1 MKVGMKIGMMGAGR
15 VGCASAL
22 VLCELGHDL
31 VLFDVDPSRVA
42 QLVAGGIPFFEAG
55 IEAAIQAATSS
66 GRWTVTDHAEALG
79 ECDALMIAV
88 PTPTG
93 ADTPYDLTYLR
104 TAADTVRDVATRAG
118 NGLRWRG
125 IFLRSTVLP
134 GTTGRVFGTVLA
146 GATEPVPIG
155 YLPEFF
161 REGSMLADARRP
173 DRIVVGADDP
183 ELHALARTIF
193 ADLDTTWLE
202 TGIATAE
209 LIKTTSNAF
218 LSTCVSFANE
228 IARIAETIDGVDAV
242 EVLTGL
248 HLDRRFSG
256 TARAGIVEFLRPG
269 PGFGGSC
276 LPKDLAALA
285 AFADARDGASILD
298 AALRINQTQP
308 AWLAERIERELG
320 GIAREL
326 GGINRE
332 LNGLTDRRVLVLGLA
347 FKPGTDDL
355 RDSIALPVCRE
366 LAGRG
371 ARIHAH
377 DPRVEPAAAQA
388 LFAPAG
394 VTVVTDEAWRQAF
407 YDAEAVV
414 LVTPWPSYLETLP
427 ALLTARSTPLLFVD
441 TRGILRGVERTANVT
456 YLGIGARPTRSGGAA

>member
-1 MKVGMKIGMMGAGR
+1 MRVGMMGAGR

-31 VLFDVDPSRVA
+31 MLFDVDQARVA
-42 QLVAGGIPFFEAG
+42 QLVAGEVPFFEPG
-55 IEAAIQAATSS
+55 IEAALQAAIAS
-66 GRWTVTDHAEALG
+66 GRWTVTDRAAALA

-88 PTPTG
+88 PTPAGTD
-93 ADTPYDLTYLR
+93 APYDLGCLR
-104 TAADTVRDVATRAG
+104 TAADTVRDVATHAG
-118 NGLRWRG
+118 SGLRWRG

-134 GTTGRVFGTVLA
+134 GTTAQVLGTAFA
-146 GATEPVPIG
+146 GAASGKTARVPIG

-183 ELHALARTIF
+183 DLHALARAIF
-193 ADLDTTWLE
+193 ADVDTTWLE

-218 LSTCVSFANE
+218 LSTCISFANE
-228 IARIAETIDGVDAV
+228 IARLAETIDGVDAV
-242 EVLTGL
+242 EVLSGL

-285 AFADARDGASILD
+285 AFAGPPDGASILD

-308 AWLAERIERELG
+308 AWLVERIERELG
-320 GIAREL
+320 GIDREL
-326 GGINRE
+326 G
-332 LNGLTDRRVLVLGLA
+332 GLTDRRVLVLGLA

-355 RDSIALPVCRE
+355 RDSIALPVCRA

-371 ARIHAH
+371 AQTRAH
-377 DPRVEPAAAQA
+377 DPRVDPAAARA
-388 LFAPAG
+388 LFEPVG
-394 VTVVTDEAWRQAF
+394 VTVVADEDWRQAF
-407 YDAEAVV
+407 DDAEAVV
-414 LVTPWPSYLETLP
+414 LVTPWPSYLKTLP
-427 ALLTARSTPLLFVD
+427 ALLATRSTPLLFVD
-441 TRGILRGVERTANVT
+441 TRGILPGVERAAAVT
-456 YLGIGARPTRSGGAA
+456 YLGIGARPVRHGDAR

>member
-1 MKVGMKIGMMGAGR
+1 MKIGMMGAGR

-31 VLFDVDPSRVA
+31 TLFDVDRSRVA
-42 QLVAGGIPFFEAG
+42 QLVAGGVPFFEPG
-55 IEAAIQAATSS
+55 IEAALRAARAS
-66 GRWTVTDHAEALG
+66 GRWTVTDRADALAA
-79 ECDALMIAV
+79 CDALMVAV
-88 PTPTG
+88 PTPAGT
-93 ADTPYDLTYLR
+93 DTPYDLGFLH
-104 TAADTVRDVATRAG
+104 TAADTVREVGARAG
-118 NGLRWRG
+118 SGLRWRG

-134 GTTGRVFGTVLA
+134 GTTAQISRAALTS
-146 GATEPVPIG
+146 ATERVPIG

-183 ELHALARTIF
+183 ALHALAREIF

-228 IARIAETIDGVDAV
+228 VARLAETIDGVDAV
-242 EVLTGL
+242 DVLTGL

-256 TARAGIVEFLRPG
+256 TPRAGIVEFLRPG

-298 AALRINQTQP
+298 AALRINRTQP
-308 AWLAERIERELG
+308 AWLAERIQRELG
-320 GIAREL
+320 
-326 GGINRE
+326 
-332 LNGLTDRRVLVLGLA
+332 GLTDRRVLVLGLA

-355 RDSIALPVCRE
+355 RDSIALPICRE

-371 ARIHAH
+371 ARIRAH
-377 DPRVEPAAAQA
+377 DPRVDPASAHAS
-388 LFAPAG
+388 FAPFG
-394 VTVVTDEAWRQAF
+394 VTLVEGEAWRQAF
-407 YDAEAVV
+407 DDAEAVV

-427 ALLTARSTPLLFVD
+427 ALLAARSTPLLFVD
-441 TRGILRGVERTANVT
+441 TRGILRGVERAANVT
-456 YLGIGARPTRSGGAA
+456 YLGIGARPARSGSAT

>member
-1 MKVGMKIGMMGAGR
+1 MKIGMKIGVMGAGR

-31 VLFDVDPSRVA
+31 VLFDVDRARVA
-42 QLVAGGIPFFEAG
+42 ELASGGIPFFEPG
-55 IEAAIQAATSS
+55 IEAALRVATTG
-66 GRWTVTDHAEALG
+66 GRWTVTERAEALAD
-79 ECDALMIAV
+79 CDALMIAV
-88 PTPTG
+88 PTPPGTD
-93 ADTPYDLTYLR
+93 APYDLACLR
-104 TAADTVRDVATRAG
+104 TAADTVRDVAARAG
-118 NGLRWRG
+118 KDLRWRG

-134 GTTGRVFGTVLA
+134 GTTAQVLGAGLA
-146 GATEPVPIG
+146 GATQRVPIG

-173 DRIVVGADDP
+173 DRIVVGAADP
-183 ELHALARTIF
+183 ELHALARAIF

-228 IARIAETIDGVDAV
+228 IARVAETIDGVDAV
-242 EVLTGL
+242 EVLSGL
-248 HLDRRFSG
+248 HLDRRFHG

-320 GIAREL
+320 GLR
-326 GGINRE
+326 
-332 LNGLTDRRVLVLGLA
+332 DRPVLVLGLA

-371 ARIHAH
+371 ARIRAH
-377 DPRVEPAAAQA
+377 DPRVDPTAALAH
-388 LFAPAG
+388 FGPAG
-394 VTVVTDEAWRQAF
+394 VTVVTDEEWRQAF
-407 YDAEAVV
+407 DDAEAVV

-427 ALLTARSTPLLFVD
+427 ALLAARSTPLLFVD
-441 TRGILRGVERTANVT
+441 TRGILRGVERAANVT
-456 YLGIGARPTRSGGAA
+456 YLGIGARPARRGGAS

>member
-1 MKVGMKIGMMGAGR
+1 MKIGMMGAGR

-31 VLFDVDPSRVA
+31 MLFDVDPSRVA
-42 QLVAGGIPFFEAG
+42 QLVAGAVPFFEPG
-55 IEAAIQAATSS
+55 IEAALEAARAS
-66 GRWTVTDHAEALG
+66 GRWHVTDRAEALA

-93 ADTPYDLTYLR
+93 ADAPYDLACLR
-104 TAADTVRDVATRAG
+104 TAADTVRGVGARAG

-134 GTTGRVFGTVLA
+134 GTTVQVLGA
-146 GATEPVPIG
+146 ALTGATKPVPIG

-183 ELHALARTIF
+183 ALHALARAIF

-202 TGIATAE
+202 TGIPTAE

-228 IARIAETIDGVDAV
+228 IARVAETIDGVDAV
-242 EVLTGL
+242 DVLSGL

-308 AWLAERIERELG
+308 AWLVGRIERELG
-320 GIAREL
+320 GLA
-326 GGINRE
+326 
-332 LNGLTDRRVLVLGLA
+332 DRRVLVLGLA

-366 LAGRG
+366 LARRG
-371 ARIHAH
+371 AQTRAH
-377 DPRVEPAAAQA
+377 DPRVDPAAARA
-388 LFAPAG
+388 VFEPLG
-394 VTVVTDEAWRQAF
+394 VTVVAEQDWRQPF
-407 YDAEAVV
+407 DDAEAVV
-414 LVTPWPSYLETLP
+414 LVTPWPSYLDTLP
-427 ALLTARSTPLLFVD
+427 ALLATRATPLLFVD
-441 TRGILRGVERTANVT
+441 TRGILRGVERAANVT
-456 YLGIGARPTRSGGAA
+456 YLGIGARPARGGGAT

>member
-1 MKVGMKIGMMGAGR
+1 MKIGMMGAGR
-15 VGCASAL
+15 VGCATAL

-31 VLFDVDPSRVA
+31 TLFDVDRSRVA
-42 QLVAGGIPFFEAG
+42 QLVAGEIPFFEPG
-55 IEAAIQAATSS
+55 IEASLQAAMAS
-66 GRWTVTDHAEALG
+66 GRWTVTDRAEALTA
-79 ECDALMIAV
+79 CDALMIAV
-88 PTPTG
+88 PTPAG
-93 ADTPYDLTYLR
+93 ADAPYDLSCLR
-104 TAADTVRDVATRAG
+104 TAADTVREVGARAG
-118 NGLRWRG
+118 SGLRWRG

-134 GTTGRVFGTVLA
+134 GTTARIFGTVLA
-146 GATEPVPIG
+146 DATNADGDSVAIG

-183 ELHALARTIF
+183 GLHALAREIF
-193 ADLDTTWLE
+193 GELDTTWLA

-218 LSTCVSFANE
+218 LSTCISFANE
-228 IARIAETIDGVDAV
+228 IARLAERIDGVDAV

-248 HLDRRFSG
+248 HLDRRFQG

-285 AFADARDGASILD
+285 AFADPTDGASILD
-298 AALRINQTQP
+298 AALRINETQP
-308 AWLAERIERELG
+308 AWLVDRIERELG
-320 GIAREL
+320 GIEREL
-326 GGINRE
+326 GGIERE
-332 LNGLTDRRVLVLGLA
+332 LGGLADRRVLVLGLA

-371 ARIHAH
+371 AETRAH
-377 DPRVEPAAAQA
+377 DPQVDPTAAHAQ
-388 LFAPAG
+388 FGPAG
-394 VTVVTDEAWRQAF
+394 VTIVTNDEWRQAF
-407 YDAEAVV
+407 DDAEAVV

-427 ALLTARSTPLLFVD
+427 PLLAARATPLLFVD
-441 TRGILRGVERTANVT
+441 TRGILRGVERAANVT
-456 YLGIGARPTRSGGAA
+456 YLGIGARPARDGGAR